1 MPDSFVPGGQDHSS
15 SLCLYILIKE
25 DALLTFNKFHPVW
38 VLYLWETAAYAI
50 WSHGL
55 LPTAASARFSKS
67 ALEWRRF
74 HLQATG
80 AATPG
85 RATCLHYRLPQIA
98 AIHKLHMPLHLEI
111 NSTTFRGPIEVSVTF
126 LQKEHNSCKQCLHY
140 HYLTPSPLP
149 TTVPIIQQQ
158 CCPVTGRVLI
168 ALLHVSLRVWSYFMW
183 KRFPLDFF

>member
-1 MPDSFVPGGQDHSS
+1 MLCSHLTNSILSESFTYGRLLLMPYD
-15 SLCLYILIKE
+15 
-25 DALLTFNKFHPVW
+25 LTVCCR
-38 VLYLWETAAYAI
+38 
-50 WSHGL
+50 L
-55 LPTAASARFSKS
+55 LPQQGPPSS

-80 AATPG
+80 VVTPG

-111 NSTTFRGPIEVSVTF
+111 NSTTFRGPIEVSVIF

-168 ALLHVSLRVWSYFMW
+168 ALLHVSLRVCSYFM
-183 KRFPLDFF
+183 